1 MKMNVDYNPLTLSAR
16 RRARRLQMD
25 HRISI
30 AGYLTAALLLL
41 AALMPLQG
49 AAQSPAD
56 DIALSLGL
64 TYSHD

>member
-1 MKMNVDYNPLTLSAR
+1 MSTIT
-16 RRARRLQMD
+16 RLPSPHVAGPGASKIG